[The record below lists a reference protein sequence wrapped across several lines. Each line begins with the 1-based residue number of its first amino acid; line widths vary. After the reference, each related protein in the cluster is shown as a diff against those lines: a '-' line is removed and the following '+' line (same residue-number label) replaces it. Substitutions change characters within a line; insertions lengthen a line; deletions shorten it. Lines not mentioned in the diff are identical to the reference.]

1 MSVACSNVFKLKI
14 TQPFV
19 FNCPKYKVWSDVLR
33 EQTDFCSHCSIFFV
47 LVLVLLICSGDSVIS
62 RCAFSADEIRE
73 LWMEYEDN
81 ATLEAKVVKD
91 FDKV

>member
-1 MSVACSNVFKLKI
+1 MFCNLKLLTICNFYSTVLIRDK
-14 TQPFV
+14 
-19 FNCPKYKVWSDVLR
+19 KVISSRL
-33 EQTDFCSHCSIFFV
+33 IFFSASFYSV
-47 LVLVLLICSGDSVIS
+47 LVLVLLISSGDSVVS
-62 RCAFSADEIRE
+62 CCSFSADEIRE